1 MGVMDRL
8 TSIDAEFLYLEDGI
22 SHMHIAGACVFGD
35 PKPTLEEIERLV
47 ASKLPT
53 IPRYRQRIHPVPFG
67 LGRPVWI
74 DDPHFDIKYH
84 LRRAGLPEPGD
95 DTTFAELVGQLMSQP
110 LERDRPLWEITL
122 VEGLSED
129 RWALVFKVHHC
140 MVDGVSGVG
149 LLSAILDLDVD
160 AALPAEEPWT
170 PQPAPGGPW
179 FVLDAWW
186 GLTQDAVSSV
196 SGLPHAIANPVESA
210 QSLLEVG
217 RGMWNFVPGL
227 SSTPATSI
235 DGRIG
240 PSRSWAFSS
249 TDLGDV
255 KKIGKLHGGTVNDV
269 VLAAVAAGHRELLL
283 SRNEDPAE
291 LVIRTLVPVSTR
303 KADELGVPDNRV
315 TAMLYDLPVDEPDPV
330 IRLQRVHEE
339 MDVLKAA
346 HMAEAGD
353 VVMHLLDLA
362 PPMIVGTVSKLA
374 ERVMQENPQHSV
386 NTVTTNVPG
395 PQFPLYC
402 LGREMLDYLPFGPIA
417 HGIRICTAILSY
429 NGKLTFGVTGDRAT
443 MPDVDVLAGA
453 IPAAVEDLLQAQ
465 PS

>member
-1 MGVMDRL
+1 MGCMDRL

-35 PKPTLEEIERLV
+35 PKPTLEEIELLV

-53 IPRYRQRIHPVPFG
+53 IPRYRQRVHPVPFG
-67 LGRPVWI
+67 LGRPVWV

-84 LRRAGLPEPGD
+84 LRRAGLPAPAD
-95 DTTFAELVGQLMSQP
+95 DKTFAELVAQLMSQP

-122 VEGLSED
+122 VEGLRDD
-129 RWALVFKVHHC
+129 RWALVFKVHHA

-149 LLSAILDLDVD
+149 LLSAILDLEVD
-160 AALPAEEPWT
+160 AALPVEEPWT
-170 PQPAPGGPW
+170 PQPSPSSPW

-186 GLTQDAVSSV
+186 GLTQDAARSV
-196 SGLPHAIANPVESA
+196 SGLPHAIANPVEAA
-210 QSLLEVG
+210 QGLLEVG
-217 RGMWNFVPGL
+217 RGMWNFIPGL
-227 SSTPATSI
+227 SSTPTTSI
-235 DGRIG
+235 DGKIG
-240 PSRSWAFSS
+240 PSRSWATSS

-255 KKIGKLHGGTVNDV
+255 KAIGKLHGGTVNDV

-283 SRNEDPAE
+283 SRGEDPAE

-303 KADELGVPDNRV
+303 RGDELDVPDNRV
-315 TAMLYDLPVDEPDPV
+315 TAILYDLPVDEPDPV
-330 IRLQRVHEE
+330 TRLSRVHEE

-353 VVMHLLDLA
+353 VVLHLLDLA
-362 PPMIVGTVSKLA
+362 PPMILGTVSKLA
-374 ERVMQENPQHSV
+374 ERVMQDNPQHSV

-402 LGREMLDYLPFGPIA
+402 LGREMLEYQPFGPIA

-429 NGKLTFGVTGDRAT
+429 NGKLAFGVTGDRAT
-443 MPDVDVLAGA
+443 MPDVGVLAEA
-453 IPAAVEDLLQAQ
+453 IPAAIEELLQAQ